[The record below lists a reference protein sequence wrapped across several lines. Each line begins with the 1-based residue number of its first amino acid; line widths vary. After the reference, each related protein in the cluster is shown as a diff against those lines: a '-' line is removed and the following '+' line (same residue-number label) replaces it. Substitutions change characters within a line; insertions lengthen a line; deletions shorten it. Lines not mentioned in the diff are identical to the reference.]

1 MVLADMEFTL
11 YDLIGSIGVS
21 IVIITY
27 FLLQTERIKS
37 ENIYYSILNAFGS
50 SLIILSLIFNFNL
63 AALIQ
68 EAFWVLISIYG
79 IAKCFLKK

>member
-1 MVLADMEFTL
+1 MVLADMQFTL

-37 ENIYYSILNAFGS
+37 ENVYYSILNVFGS

>member
-1 MVLADMEFTL
+1 MVLADMEFTF
-11 YDLIGSIGVS
+11 YDLIGSIGVL

-37 ENIYYSILNAFGS
+37 ESIYYSILNAIGS
-50 SLIILSLIFNFNL
+50 GLIILSLIFNFNL

-68 EAFWVLISIYG
+68 ELFWVLISIYG

>member
-1 MVLADMEFTL
+1 MVLADMQFTL

-21 IVIITY
+21 IIIVTY

-79 IAKCFLKK
+79 VAKCFLKK

>member
-1 MVLADMEFTL
+1 MQFSF
-11 YDLIGSIGVS
+11 YDLIGTIGVAT
-21 IVIITY
+21 VIITY

-37 ENIYYSILNAFGS
+37 ESVYYSVLNAIGS
-50 SLIILSLIFNFNL
+50 GLIILSLIFNFNL

-79 IAKCFLKK
+79 IAKCSLKK